1 MIYVCT
7 HVVPYRMRA
16 CMHACLRHVVQDVER
31 RATTMRV
38 MSTTSHRS
46 RSGPQKKSGVQACMQ
61 SGCGSPQRDR
71 FPARHIAL
79 PPWSSSPRSYR
90 PGRVQGC
97 CFPLSTSI
105 RPLRSCL
112 ALEPR
117 PNKMKRPPSKG
128 PRSGP
133 GRCPRNTTSSTAG

>member
-1 MIYVCT
+1 MFVHTCHT
-7 HVVPYRMRA
+7 ECVRA
-16 CMHACLRHVVQDVER
+16 CMPTSCRARCRASCDDNACDVYNH
-31 RATTMRV
+31 
-38 MSTTSHRS
+38 SHRS
-46 RSGPQKKSGVQACMQ
+46 RSGPQKKSGAQACMQ
-61 SGCGSPQRDR
+61 SGCGPPQLDR
-71 FPARHIAL
+71 FPARRIAL
-79 PPWSSSPRSYR
+79 PPWSSSPRLYT

-97 CFPLSTSI
+97 CFPLSPSI